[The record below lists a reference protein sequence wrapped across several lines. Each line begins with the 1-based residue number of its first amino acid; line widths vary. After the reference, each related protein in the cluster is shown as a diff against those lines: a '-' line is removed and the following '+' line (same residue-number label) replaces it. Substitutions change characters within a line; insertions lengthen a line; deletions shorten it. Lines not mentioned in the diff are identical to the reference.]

1 MGNHVE
7 QNIKKIKTLTVH
19 TVKDDHGC
27 DGVNWHSRAHSQFS
41 RHLAQFSLLRDDS
54 DLNATYAPTLYHYR
68 VSPDKMSF
76 FKPMLDIKFR
86 FSKMATKFEKNLSHD
101 LMST

>member
-1 MGNHVE
+1 M
-7 QNIKKIKTLTVH
+7 TVQS
-19 TVKDDHGC
+19 VKDRGR

-54 DLNATYAPTLYHYR
+54 DLNATYAPTLYYYR

-76 FKPMLDIKFR
+76 FKPYMYLDGLKGSQFTLNTMILIEIWVYY
-86 FSKMATKFEKNLSHD
+86 EKP
-101 LMST
+101 